1 MGILAVTYHY
11 VRPDSP
17 SAPRLR
23 YLQLDNFKRQ
33 LDWLCDNRRAISCDE
48 FVSIAKGEIEI
59 TDGFLLT
66 FDDGLLDHYKFVFP
80 ELLKRGLWGAFYIP
94 VEPYISHRPLDVHL
108 VHCLLGVF
116 GGEKVLKVLEKIV
129 QNSNVSLDGIRG
141 SHRYTSADDEAA
153 VLEVKRQLNYGIA
166 VERRSEIID
175 GICGALNY
183 ALDPRDWYLS
193 SSEMNQMAS
202 AGMIIGSHSMSHR
215 PMAQLSDEIQEFEIS
230 KSFEWIEMHLEN
242 SMARSFC
249 YPYGGFDTFTSATES
264 ILNKNGSLWAFNT
277 EEREILQKDF
287 AERRQAL
294 PRIDCCNLP
303 HGKSQKY
310 TS

>member
-48 FVSIAKGEIEI
+48 FVSIAKGEIGL